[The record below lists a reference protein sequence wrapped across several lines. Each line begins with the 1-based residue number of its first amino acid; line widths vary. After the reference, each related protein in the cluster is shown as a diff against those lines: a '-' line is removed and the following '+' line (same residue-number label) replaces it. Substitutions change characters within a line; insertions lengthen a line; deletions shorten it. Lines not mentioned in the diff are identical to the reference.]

1 VAVRTLG
8 SVSESVRVLQ
18 VNVTRT
24 GVPREPVAE
33 ARVTKLGLEGDRH
46 KAPTVHGGPH
56 RAVSLFGIEAIRR
69 VATEGHPI
77 RPGSVGE
84 NLTTEG
90 IELSLLPTG
99 TRLAVGEDVLLEISA
114 PAMPCNLI
122 EDAFH
127 DRRSGRI
134 SILRFPSDS
143 RMYARVLRE
152 GTVRPGDAIRVLPP
166 ADDSHAVLHRQLD
179 RFDAVERDAYLTLWR
194 ALAASG
200 VPVSFLDDGELA
212 GVATPS
218 IPVSAFNRT
227 FGLRLLPHLLDR
239 ILALYLRAKSTGWLV
254 SDESPW
260 RDAVPGTASAV
271 YAAPTDALATDAA
284 DRDDIRIR
292 EVDAADTRA
301 FTEVSIEA
309 YEMTGLEADAW
320 RALTPHLARAPGERL
335 FLAEQDG
342 RPVGAAALFLRR
354 RTGLLAGG
362 AVTKAARGQG
372 IQRALIAERIRHAA
386 AGKADWLIVTAEPG
400 GVSARNLEASGFEP
414 IWDRRMW
421 RFDPVADREVALA
434 AAEAAASG

>member
-1 VAVRTLG
+1 
-8 SVSESVRVLQ
+8 VSDPGRVLQ
-18 VNVTRT
+18 VNVTRS
-24 GVPREPVAE
+24 GVPRDPVAQ

-69 VATEGHPI
+69 VAAEGHPI

-90 IELSLLPTG
+90 LELSLLPTG
-99 TRLAVGEDVLLEISA
+99 ARLAVGEEVLLELSA

-122 EDAFH
+122 EDSFR

-166 ADDSHAVLHRQLD
+166 ADDSQALLHRQLD
-179 RFDAVERDAYLTLWR
+179 RFDAVEREAYLTMWQ

-200 VPVSFLDDGELA
+200 VPVSFLDDGELVGA
-212 GVATPS
+212 ATPS
-218 IPVSAFNRT
+218 IPVTSFNRT

-239 ILALYLRAKSTGWLV
+239 ILSLYLRANTTGWLV

-271 YAAPTDALATDAA
+271 LAAPAEGLATDAA
-284 DRDDIRIR
+284 DRDDLTIR
-292 EVDAADTRA
+292 EVGPADTRA
-301 FTEVSIEA
+301 FADISIEA
-309 YEMTGLEADAW
+309 YGMAGAEADAW
-320 RALTPHLARAPGERL
+320 RALTPHLARAHGEHL
-335 FLAEQDG
+335 FVAEQRG
-342 RPVGAAALFLRR
+342 RAVGAAALFLRR

-362 AVTKAARGQG
+362 AVVESARGQG
-372 IQRALIAERIRHAA
+372 IQRALIAERIRRAA
-386 AGKADWLIVTAEPG
+386 AAKADWLIVTAEPG
-400 GVSARNLEASGFEP
+400 GVSARNLEASGFEA

-421 RFDPVADREVALA
+421 RFDPVADREGALA
-434 AAEAAASG
+434 AADEAAS